1 MAIVDMKKM
10 TLIGLHD
17 DRHRLLARLMEIGV
31 VDIVDAEIDEELSG
45 IFSKEINKDD
55 LIELDSKLHTLE
67 TAISVLKPYDDRKKP
82 IFKVRKDM
90 NHHDY
95 MGIVLKRHDVLAIA
109 RNINSVKEGFD
120 NTKSA
125 INRDANSILTL
136 NSWSALSIPMET
148 ETTRNTLVT
157 NGMVPSAADTDGIR
171 EKIEEEE
178 LACEFVVTGSD
189 SDQSY
194 LTVYTHTDD
203 EQSAMSIL
211 KRNGFAVMSFS
222 GYTGS
227 VDENIGKLR
236 NDIED
241 KKTKTHGIEDNL
253 RDLSQNLD
261 DLEVA
266 FDYYTIRREISVTEG
281 EVASGKRI
289 FFLEGWIPAP
299 VEESLIKE
307 MTEKWT
313 VDISVR
319 EPAEDE
325 EIPVLVDN
333 GFIGDSVQ
341 DITAMYSLPSYKS
354 VDPNPVMA
362 PFFLLFFGLMLSDAG
377 YGLIMAAACGAIY
390 FFMKLEDTMK
400 RFMKM
405 MMLCGLATMFWGA
418 LFGSW
423 FGNLIPVLAGTPNL
437 DLAIWFSPVSNPEY
451 MLMWSLFFG
460 VIHIYVGLG
469 LKAANLLK
477 QKKYLAIIF
486 DVVSWYV
493 FFTGAVFL
501 VMPFVPGINMDL
513 AETLSPYGS
522 YLLMAGGAMLL
533 LTQGRK
539 SKNIFGKIIGGLAA
553 LYDLIQFMSDI
564 LSYSRLLAL
573 GLATSVIA
581 SIVNEMGSMGGFSF
595 TGIIVFVLVFVLG
608 HSINFALNALGAYVH
623 SSRLQYIEFF
633 NKFFEGGGK
642 EFRPFR
648 RNTKY
653 IRIKD

>member
-1 MAIVDMKKM
+1 MKKM
-10 TLIGLHD
+10 TLVGLHD
-17 DRHRLLARLMEIGV
+17 DRHRILARLMEIGV
-31 VDIVDAEIDEELSG
+31 VDIVDAEIDEELSE
-45 IFSKEINKDD
+45 IFSKDINKDD
-55 LIELDSKLHTLE
+55 LIELDGKLHTLDS
-67 TAISVLKPYDDRKKP
+67 AINVLKPYDERKKP

-95 MGIVLKRHDVLAIA
+95 MSVVLKRHDVLALA
-109 RNINSVKEGFD
+109 GEINKVKESLD
-120 NTKSA
+120 SKRSA
-125 INRDANSILTL
+125 INKDSNSIMTL

-148 ETTRNTLVT
+148 GSTSNTIIT
-157 NGMVPSAADTDGIR
+157 NGMVPAAADIEGIR
-171 EKIEEEE
+171 AKIDEEE
-178 LACEFVVTGSD
+178 LACEFVVSGSD
-189 SDQSY
+189 SDQYY
-194 LTVYTHTDD
+194 LTVYIYAED
-203 EQSAMSIL
+203 EQPAMSIL
-211 KRNGFAVMSFS
+211 KRNGFAVISFS
-222 GYTGS
+222 GYEGS
-227 VDENIGKLR
+227 VDENIVKLR
-236 NDIED
+236 DDIED
-241 KKTKTHGIEDNL
+241 KETDAKGIEDRL
-253 RDLSQNLD
+253 RELTGHLD

-266 FDYYTIRREISVTEG
+266 FDYYSIRRGISVTEG
-281 EVASGKRI
+281 EIASGNRI
-289 FFLEGWIPAP
+289 FFLEGWIPEP
-299 VEESLIKE
+299 VSESLAKE
-307 MTEKWT
+307 LNDKWT
-313 VDISVR
+313 VDISIR
-319 EPAEDE
+319 EPNEEDD
-325 EIPVLVDN
+325 IPVMVSN
-333 GFIGDSVQ
+333 GFVGDSVQ
-341 DITAMYSLPSYKS
+341 DITAMYSLPSFKS

-377 YGLIMAAACGAIY
+377 YGLIMAAACGAVY
-390 FFMKLEDTMK
+390 FFVKLEDTMK

-405 MMLCGLATMFWGA
+405 MMLAGLATMFWGA

-423 FGNLIPVLAGTPNL
+423 FGNLIPVLAGNPDL
-437 DLAIWFSPVSNPEY
+437 DLAIWFAPVTNPEY

-469 LKAANLLK
+469 LKAANLIK
-477 QKKYLAIIF
+477 QKKYLAILF

-501 VMPFVPGINMDL
+501 VMPFVPGINMEL
-513 AETLSPYGS
+513 ADTLSPYGS
-522 YLLMAGGAMLL
+522 YLLIAGGAMLL

-539 SKNIFGKIIGGLAA
+539 SKNIFGKLIGGLAA

-581 SIVNEMGSMGGFSF
+581 SIVNEMGSMGGFNI
-595 TGIIVFVLVFVLG
+595 TGIIVFVLVFILG
-608 HSINFALNALGAYVH
+608 HGINFALNALGAYVH

>member
-1 MAIVDMKKM
+1 MKKM

-55 LIELDSKLHTLE
+55 LIELDGKLHTLE

-157 NGMVPSAADTDGIR
+157 NGMVPSAADIDGIR
-171 EKIEEEE
+171 AKIEEEE

-241 KKTKTHGIEDNL
+241 KKPKRTELKT
-253 RDLSQNLD
+253 
-261 DLEVA
+261 
-266 FDYYTIRREISVTEG
+266 T
-281 EVASGKRI
+281 
-289 FFLEGWIPAP
+289 
-299 VEESLIKE
+299 
-307 MTEKWT
+307 
-313 VDISVR
+313 
-319 EPAEDE
+319 
-325 EIPVLVDN
+325 
-333 GFIGDSVQ
+333 
-341 DITAMYSLPSYKS
+341 
-354 VDPNPVMA
+354 
-362 PFFLLFFGLMLSDAG
+362 
-377 YGLIMAAACGAIY
+377 
-390 FFMKLEDTMK
+390 
-400 RFMKM
+400 
-405 MMLCGLATMFWGA
+405 
-418 LFGSW
+418 
-423 FGNLIPVLAGTPNL
+423 
-437 DLAIWFSPVSNPEY
+437 
-451 MLMWSLFFG
+451 
-460 VIHIYVGLG
+460 
-469 LKAANLLK
+469 
-477 QKKYLAIIF
+477 
-486 DVVSWYV
+486 
-493 FFTGAVFL
+493 
-501 VMPFVPGINMDL
+501 
-513 AETLSPYGS
+513 
-522 YLLMAGGAMLL
+522 
-533 LTQGRK
+533 
-539 SKNIFGKIIGGLAA
+539 
-553 LYDLIQFMSDI
+553 
-564 LSYSRLLAL
+564 
-573 GLATSVIA
+573 
-581 SIVNEMGSMGGFSF
+581 
-595 TGIIVFVLVFVLG
+595 
-608 HSINFALNALGAYVH
+608 
-623 SSRLQYIEFF
+623 
-633 NKFFEGGGK
+633 
-642 EFRPFR
+642 
-648 RNTKY
+648 
-653 IRIKD
+653 

>member
-1 MAIVDMKKM
+1 MKKM
-10 TLIGLHD
+10 TLVGLHD
-17 DRHRLLARLMEIGV
+17 DRHRLLARLMEMGV
-31 VDIVDAEIDEELSG
+31 VDIVDAVIDDELSG
-45 IFSKEINKDD
+45 IFSKDINKDD
-55 LIELDSKLHTLE
+55 LIELDGKLHTLE
-67 TAISVLKPYDDRKKP
+67 TAISVLKPYDERKKP

-95 MGIVLKRHDVLAIA
+95 MGVVLKRHDVLAKA
-109 RNINSVKEGFD
+109 RDINKVKDGLD
-120 NTKSA
+120 GTKSA
-125 INRDANSILTL
+125 INRDKNSIVTL

-148 ETTRNTLVT
+148 EDTRNTIIA
-157 NGMVPSAADTDGIR
+157 NGMVPAAADIEGIR
-171 EKIEEEE
+171 AKIDEEEI
-178 LACEFVVTGSD
+178 ACDFVVTGSD
-189 SDQSY
+189 SDQFY
-194 LTVYTHTDD
+194 LTVYMHTED
-203 EQSAMSIL
+203 EQPAMSIL
-211 KRNGFAVMSFS
+211 KRNGFAFISFS
-222 GYTGS
+222 GYMGS
-227 VDENIGKLR
+227 VNENIEKLR
-236 NDIED
+236 DEIED
-241 KKTKTHGIEDNL
+241 KETETREIEDRL
-253 RDLSQNLD
+253 RELSHNLD
-261 DLEVA
+261 DIEVT
-266 FDYYTIRREISVTEG
+266 FDYYSIRREISVTDG
-281 EVASGKRI
+281 EIASGKRI

-299 VEESLIKE
+299 VEESLVKE
-307 MTEKWT
+307 INEKWT

-319 EPAEDE
+319 EPAGDED
-325 EIPVLVDN
+325 IPILVDN
-333 GFIGDSVQ
+333 GFVGDSVQ
-341 DITAMYSLPSYKS
+341 DITAMYSLPSYNS
-354 VDPNPVMA
+354 VDPNPIMA

-377 YGLIMAAACGAIY
+377 YGMIMAAACGAIY
-390 FFMKLEDTMK
+390 FFVKLENTMK

-423 FGNLIPVLAGTPNL
+423 FGNLIPVLAGNPNL
-437 DLAIWFSPVSNPEY
+437 DLAIWFAPVSNPEY

-469 LKAANLLK
+469 LKAANLIK
-477 QKKYLAIIF
+477 QKKYLAILF

-501 VMPFVPGINMDL
+501 VMPFVPGINMEL

-522 YLLMAGGAMLL
+522 YLLIAGGAMLF

-581 SIVNEMGSMGGFSF
+581 SIVNEMGSMGGFNF
-595 TGIIVFVLVFVLG
+595 TGVIVFVLVFVVG
-608 HSINFALNALGAYVH
+608 HGINFALNALGAYVH